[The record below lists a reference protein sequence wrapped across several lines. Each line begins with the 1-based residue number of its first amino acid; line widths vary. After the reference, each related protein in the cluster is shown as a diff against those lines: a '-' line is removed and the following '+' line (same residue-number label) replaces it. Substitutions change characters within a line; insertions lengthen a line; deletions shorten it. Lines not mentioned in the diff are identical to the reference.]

1 MLLITD
7 ATLPDGRPVLIMPS
21 EDYNRLTD
29 ADLGALVAYIK
40 QLPPAAGGAAE
51 VVLPLRVLYGL
62 GQVPDAASIIDH
74 TRKPP
79 QPVAEGVTVEH
90 GAYVSAMCIGCHG
103 EGLSGGKVPGGAP
116 DWPAA
121 ANLTPGEGSVM
132 PRYADA
138 QALTTMMRQGK
149 RPDGTAIKVMPFD
162 SFKHISDIDLA
173 ALYLYLKSV
182 PARPAGGR

>member
-1 MLLITD
+1 
-7 ATLPDGRPVLIMPS
+7 MPS

-51 VVLPLRVLYGL
+51 VVLPLPLRVLYGL

-79 QPVAEGVTVEH
+79 QPAAPGVTVEH

-103 EGLSGGKVPGGAP
+103 EGLSGGKVSGGAP

>member
-1 MLLITD
+1 
-7 ATLPDGRPVLIMPS
+7 
-21 EDYNRLTD
+21 
-29 ADLGALVAYIK
+29 
-40 QLPPAAGGAAE
+40 
-51 VVLPLRVLYGL
+51 
-62 GQVPDAASIIDH
+62 
-74 TRKPP
+74 
-79 QPVAEGVTVEH
+79 
-90 GAYVSAMCIGCHG
+90 VSAMCIGCHG
-103 EGLSGGKVPGGAP
+103 EGLSGGKVSGGAP